1 MKSDSAP
8 SRSRTFPSAS
18 PRHPS
23 AHLHRD
29 PRVSARRRRLAT
41 AAWGIALHVALA
53 VLFAGPLAAEDGLA
67 YAIPAAL
74 AVLAP
79 RTFGRAGPRRPSVAW
94 PRPVG
99 AGGDGLT
106 VVRGAGRVDHRGARL
121 PRIVQLACESAGWY
135 VFTIAGSSDLRV
147 ASVGGPDLPG
157 WLTAT
162 LGAAAA
168 TGGSLLLSRR
178 EPSARAARH
187 RRRGLSI
194 VAAVP
199 LAVALAMRTAQ
210 HHHAVLIAAWTGV
223 SLLMLLVAIL
233 TLVRGQYSWQVPER
247 VHHVDL
253 ADVAAPRHRFSLIIP
268 ARDEPILGRTLTQI
282 LAGDYPADLLEL
294 VVMVSH
300 DEVDRPTRRIAEQ
313 IADRH
318 PNVHVIAPEGNQ
330 RSKPLSLEDARRHC
344 TGDIVGIVDAE
355 SLIAGGLLTYVNTLA
370 QRQAEVGIFQGG
382 VQLMNVRGPG
392 HQPRPASTGW
402 LRAALRRWNTGT
414 SWWRARNCLEY
425 YIWFMSRLRF
435 QARARFIPL
444 GGNTVFI
451 RRPVLERLGGWD
463 VACLT
468 EDCDLG
474 VRASV
479 AGIRTTVFYHP
490 DLTTRE
496 ETPESLTKLVVQR
509 TRWMMGFM
517 QVLFKGDWRLLPGAR
532 QRLMAAEMLAMPF
545 FQAMAGMLRPV
556 SGVLTLVL
564 AAPTGLVI
572 VFWLPLAASVMTVF
586 SEQAAFREFADAYD
600 LAVGRWDSVRLILSA
615 PFYQLALSIAAV
627 RATARLLRG
636 RLEWEKT
643 SHSGAHH
650 GAGAGAGRF
659 GLEAAS

>member
-79 RTFGRAGPRRPSVAW
+79 RTFGRAG
-94 PRPVG
+94 
-99 AGGDGLT
+99 LT

-157 WLTAT
+157 WLAAT

-210 HHHAVLIAAWTGV
+210 HHHAVLIAEWTGV

-247 VHHVDL
+247 VRHVDL

-392 HQPRPASTGW
+392 ASHGPPAPVGCARRYAGGTPGLPGGGPATAWSTTSGSCPACASRHGRASSPSAGTPCSSAGPCWSGSAAGTSPASPRTATSGCAP
-402 LRAALRRWNTGT
+402 RSPASARRC
-414 SWWRARNCLEY
+414 S
-425 YIWFMSRLRF
+425 
-435 QARARFIPL
+435 
-444 GGNTVFI
+444 
-451 RRPVLERLGGWD
+451 
-463 VACLT
+463 
-468 EDCDLG
+468 
-474 VRASV
+474 
-479 AGIRTTVFYHP
+479 
-490 DLTTRE
+490 TTR
-496 ETPESLTKLVVQR
+496 T
-509 TRWMMGFM
+509 
-517 QVLFKGDWRLLPGAR
+517 
-532 QRLMAAEMLAMPF
+532 
-545 FQAMAGMLRPV
+545 
-556 SGVLTLVL
+556 
-564 AAPTGLVI
+564 
-572 VFWLPLAASVMTVF
+572 
-586 SEQAAFREFADAYD
+586 
-600 LAVGRWDSVRLILSA
+600 
-615 PFYQLALSIAAV
+615 
-627 RATARLLRG
+627 
-636 RLEWEKT
+636 
-643 SHSGAHH
+643 
-650 GAGAGAGRF
+650 
-659 GLEAAS
+659 

>member
-1 MKSDSAP
+1 
-8 SRSRTFPSAS
+8 
-18 PRHPS
+18 RH
-23 AHLHRD
+23 
-29 PRVSARRRRLAT
+29 RRRAMS
-41 AAWGIALHVALA
+41 VLA
-53 VLFAGPLAAEDGLA
+53 VAPLA
-67 YAIPAAL
+67 AAL
-74 AVLAP
+74 AV
-79 RTFGRAGPRRPSVAW
+79 RA
-94 PRPVG
+94 
-99 AGGDGLT
+99 
-106 VVRGAGRVDHRGARL
+106 
-121 PRIVQLACESAGWY
+121 
-135 VFTIAGSSDLRV
+135 
-147 ASVGGPDLPG
+147 
-157 WLTAT
+157 
-162 LGAAAA
+162 
-168 TGGSLLLSRR
+168 
-178 EPSARAARH
+178 
-187 RRRGLSI
+187 
-194 VAAVP
+194 
-199 LAVALAMRTAQ
+199 AQ
-210 HHHAVLIAAWTGV
+210 HHHAVLLAAWTGV

-233 TLVRGQYSWQVPER
+233 TLVRGQYSWQLPER

-253 ADVAAPRHRFSLIIP
+253 ADVQAPRHRFSLIIP

-313 IADRH
+313 IAARH
-318 PNVHVIAPEGNQ
+318 PNVRVIAPQGSQ

-370 QRQAEVGIFQGG
+370 LRQVDVGIFQGG

-392 HQPRPASTGW
+392 RQPRPAGVGRP
-402 LRAALRRWNTGT
+402 RAALRRWNTGT

-451 RRPVLERLGGWD
+451 RRSVLERLGGWD

-517 QVLFKGDWRLLPGAR
+517 QVLFKGDWRLLPGGR
-532 QRLMAAEMLAMPF
+532 QRMMAAEMLAMPF
-545 FQAMAGMLRPV
+545 FQAMAGVLLPV

-564 AAPTGLVI
+564 TAPTGLVI

-586 SEQAAFREFADAYD
+586 SEQAAFREFTDAYD

-615 PFYQLALSIAAV
+615 PFYQLVLSIAAV
-627 RATARLLRG
+627 RATARLVRG

-650 GAGAGAGRF
+650 GAGAGAGAGAGRL